1 MAPTAPVKAD
11 RVRTAL
17 LCALGCGL
25 FAVANACAKAALTV
39 LPGPELHP
47 LQITAARFLFGALAL
62 LPFILRAG
70 PNVLRSAVPL
80 RHVQRIAFGLGGV
93 TSMFFAVQAI
103 PLADATAIGRTA
115 PLFTLLFAG
124 LLMKEGSGGMRWL
137 AAGIGFAGVV
147 VIMQPTVA
155 TFNLAN
161 LIPILAAFC
170 TGAEVATIRILALRD
185 KALTILALNN
195 AGGAA
200 IACLAATF
208 IFVTPSWQQGLAL
221 VGVGVAMVSGQ
232 ALIVRAFLLHNHRM
246 GGAHRHRF
254 LRRAYHSGLVP
265 RRKPDCSRRRYRR
278 HAWAGRKQGEIEIH
292 RQGGASAEKL

>member
-232 ALIVRAFLLHNHRM
+232 ALIVRAF
-246 GGAHRHRF
+246 AVSEASVIAPF
-254 LRRAYHSGLVP
+254 Y
-265 RRKPDCSRRRYRR
+265 YTTI
-278 HAWAGRKQGEIEIH
+278 AWAALIGIVFFGEPITAALFL
-292 RQGGASAEKL
+292 GGSLIALGGVIVAMRGPGENRAR